1 MQDWVLPIDG
11 PENGGEEIKLGL
23 QYPWWGGKGYVR
35 WERVG
40 CRWGRIH
47 VWTVGKV
54 EGGRLH
60 TMTCNLSVRTQRNS
74 DTARYSSTSQLR
86 KYILIWLVYE
96 SNLQLRLA
104 VYPLVIRLSPQKV
117 TDKILSSG
125 TPTRHSSATAVAK
138 KNAWF
143 SFTSSCS
150 KYLDQKISRNYSTVM
165 SGTTF
170 TRRCIGGKIKTWMHV
185 SHHR

>member
-1 MQDWVLPIDG
+1 MYGLRGIIGTWWKALQDWVLPIDG
-11 PENGGEEIKLGL
+11 PEYGGEEIKLGL
-23 QYPWWGGKGYVR
+23 KYPWWGGKGYVR

-54 EGGRLH
+54 EGGRLN

-74 DTARYSSTSQLR
+74 DTARYSSTTQLR

-138 KNAWF
+138 QNA
-143 SFTSSCS
+143 
-150 KYLDQKISRNYSTVM
+150 
-165 SGTTF
+165 
-170 TRRCIGGKIKTWMHV
+170 
-185 SHHR
+185 